1 MNCFNNNAPKLTSGD
16 RIRNKKSQAIFKA
29 NVMDFQMRG
38 TKNKCNN
45 YNGKVG
51 FYRNGEL
58 RNTRS
63 YDTFLDLNKGSAL
76 CVDGAYKDVPNFS
89 NPSKEN
95 LLIQRG
101 LDSCSRTNALHRKIK
116 ITSGKDSVFNVFN
129 GVAIPTEDT
138 TLLLGDIFRGFSV
151 LNSYNISERTTIR
164 DSSYNTLDISYNYI
178 ACCGDYDSNFVALD
192 PSNNLFGS
200 NFCPTD
206 MNNINEGPNKYLK
219 YTSASQYVVATG
231 IWENNLA
238 PNKKPGI
245 GWIAIAGKSAIGGAS
260 NTHITAN
267 ATISQEFFTGVGV
280 VEKVCTEEKDG
291 EQVYTVYIKVI
302 YGMIPDPSLLPIY
315 SPVLK
320 RNIGHGDGSKG
331 IRIFDFSDPAS
342 GSGILGGAVN
352 NYTVIQ
358 AGGEPCK
365 KNLMFGNNTE
375 QNYMVSFDPSS
386 KGVRFNIDPK
396 LYTDFNV

>member
-1 MNCFNNNAPKLTSGD
+1 MNCFNNNAPKLTSSD
-16 RIRNKKSQAIFKA
+16 RMRNKKSQAIFKA

-38 TKNKCNN
+38 MKNKCNN

-58 RNTRS
+58 RNARN

-76 CVDGAYKDVPNFS
+76 CVDGAYKNVPNF
-89 NPSKEN
+89 NDLSKKK

-101 LDSCSRTNALHRKIK
+101 LDSCKRNNSVIHSIK

-129 GVAIPTEDT
+129 GILPPPISNLSDF
-138 TLLLGDIFRGFSV
+138 FRGFRV
-151 LNSYNISERTTIR
+151 LNSYNISTSGEIR
-164 DSSYNTLDISYNYI
+164 DTSYNTLDPSYNHVN
-178 ACCGDYDSNFVALD
+178 CCDDYNRNFVAFD

-200 NFCPTD
+200 NFCPTN
-206 MNNINEGPNKYLK
+206 MNNINQGPNKYLK

-231 IWENNLA
+231 MINT
-238 PNKKPGI
+238 KPEI
-245 GWIAIAGKSAIGGAS
+245 GCIAVAGKGAYEGGVW
-260 NTHITAN
+260 H
-267 ATISQEFFTGVGV
+267 QEFFTGVGV
-280 VEKVCTEEKDG
+280 VEKVCAKEEKR
-291 EQVYTVYIKVI
+291 YTVYIKVI
-302 YGMIPDPSLLPIY
+302 YGIIVDPSLLPIY

-320 RNIGHGDGSKG
+320 KKIGEGEKSKG
-331 IRIFDFSDPAS
+331 INFFDPDDFSHVAT
-342 GSGILGGAVN
+342 LGLIPSD
-352 NYTVIQ
+352 YTVIQ

-375 QNYMVSFDPSS
+375 QNYLVSYDPSS
-386 KGVRFNIDPK
+386 KGTRFNIDPK